1 MTTKTEIFANYNAEC
16 GFIPHAMQVE
26 TKSGQSWMTVHN
38 KYLDGLR
45 ELHAVVEQWGFDE
58 IDVVTFAILPT
69 PDSHDPAVTVTVGEG
84 GTWSVEEV
92 ASATGRSVE
101 ETQRLLTKRTSD
113 PAANG
118 ADIGGGDSHD

>member
-16 GFIPHAMQVE
+16 GFHPHAMQVE
-26 TKSGQSWMTVHN
+26 TKSGQFWMTVHN
-38 KYLDGLR
+38 RFVDGLR

-58 IDVVTFAILPT
+58 INVVTFAILPT
-69 PDSHDPAVTVTVGEG
+69 PDSHDPAVTVGEG

-92 ASATGRSVE
+92 ALAIGHSVKE
-101 ETQRLLTKRTSD
+101 NQRLLTKRTSD

-118 ADIGGGDSHD
+118 AANGGGDCHD

>member
-58 IDVVTFAILPT
+58 IDVVTFKLVPVA
-69 PDSHDPAVTVTVGEG
+69 PAT
-84 GTWSVEEV
+84 
-92 ASATGRSVE
+92 
-101 ETQRLLTKRTSD
+101 
-113 PAANG
+113 PAAAPVAAAPAPKTLPKTASPVPLAG
-118 ADIGGGDSHD
+118 LAGFLLVAAGLALRSFRLRTQQ